1 MDISLIANLGMLA
14 LVIGTIPSIISALK
28 NRKNLVAF
36 STIGSIGILIG
47 QLIYLGYFMI
57 LQDYLTSILSIPL
70 IIFWLSVL
78 IGKAMYK

>member
-1 MDISLIANLGMLA
+1 MLA